1 MTRAAPVLLYRRA
14 GCPYSAA
21 ARAALLARGAVVR
34 EIDLDERPEAL
45 PELLKL
51 TGGRRIVPVI
61 VDGGSIA
68 IAPEGG
74 SPF

>member
-1 MTRAAPVLLYRRA
+1 MSPGAPVLVYMTA

-21 ARAALLARGAVVR
+21 ERARLEAAGVAYR
-34 EIDLDERPEAL
+34 EIDVSLRPETI

-51 TGGRRIVPVI
+51 TRGRRIVPV
-61 VDGGSIA
+61 VVEGGRIR

-74 SPF
+74 TTF